1 MMIRYIDKIRK
12 KTKDSLPLRVKA
24 EIDKV
29 KNGIE
34 NAASNGEYEYRRL
47 SSNFIYLNEI
57 MEYFKKEGF
66 QVEVKEKLFNDPY
79 MTLEDNFLIISWKE

>member
-1 MMIRYIDKIRK
+1 MMNYINKIRK

-34 NAASNGEYEYRRL
+34 NTASNGEYEYRSPKSL
-47 SSNFIYLNEI
+47 FNYLDEI
-57 MEYFKKEGF
+57 IEYFKKEGF
-66 QVEVKEKLFNDPY
+66 QVKVEERLFEDPY
-79 MTLEDNFLIISWKE
+79 MTLKDDLLVISWKE

>member
-1 MMIRYIDKIRK
+1 MSYINKIRK

-29 KNGIE
+29 KTGIE

-47 SSNFIYLNEI
+47 RSSFKYLDEI
-57 MEYFKKEGF
+57 IEYFKKEGF
-66 QVEVKEKLFNDPY
+66 QVEVEEKLFEDPF
-79 MTLEDNFLIISWKE
+79 MTLKDDFLIISWKE